1 MASNP
6 ENVDD
11 KLEGD
16 GEQQDVNMEIE
27 EQHNQPP
34 ENLQTQPDHDSKQKN
49 EGEVEQENEG
59 EAEEESEGESEEEES
74 ESESEEEESESE
86 EEDQTQEPTEQ
97 DKLDHPKLD
106 KDQLDS
112 NDRTLHVSAEYESII
127 DTSEPK
133 DIQELDLSNLEEA
146 HVLKFK
152 RKQSKSIS
160 NEPVKTIKCKSSK
173 VQEKKA
179 ASLTK
184 LFKFMEQVPIPNRIH
199 VFSRDP
205 RFSIPSFRKSLLEWA
220 QDKHSRKGIDVF
232 ESLDKIGAIKHKI
245 NLMLD
250 LSYTM
255 IHQQGFYYRTL
266 QLARYKYLERNNLA
280 FRPTHIRS

>member
-6 ENVDD
+6 ENVDH

-16 GEQQDVNMEIE
+16 GEQQDVSMEIE
-27 EQHNQPP
+27 DQHNQSP

-59 EAEEESEGESEEEES
+59 EAEDESEGESEEEES

-106 KDQLDS
+106 KDQLDF

-127 DTSEPK
+127 DKSEPK
-133 DIQELDLSNLEEA
+133 TIQELDLSNLEEA

-160 NEPVKTIKCKSSK
+160 NEPVKIIQCKSSK
-173 VQEKKA
+173 V
-179 ASLTK
+179 
-184 LFKFMEQVPIPNRIH
+184 
-199 VFSRDP
+199 
-205 RFSIPSFRKSLLEWA
+205 
-220 QDKHSRKGIDVF
+220 
-232 ESLDKIGAIKHKI
+232 
-245 NLMLD
+245 
-250 LSYTM
+250 
-255 IHQQGFYYRTL
+255 
-266 QLARYKYLERNNLA
+266 
-280 FRPTHIRS
+280 

>member
-16 GEQQDVNMEIE
+16 GEQQDVSMEIE
-27 EQHNQPP
+27 DQHNQPP
-34 ENLQTQPDHDSKQKN
+34 ENLQTQSDHDSKQKN
-49 EGEVEQENEG
+49 EGEVEQENKG

-74 ESESEEEESESE
+74 ESESEEEESES

-160 NEPVKTIKCKSSK
+160 NEPVKIIQCKSSK
-173 VQEKKA
+173 V
-179 ASLTK
+179 
-184 LFKFMEQVPIPNRIH
+184 
-199 VFSRDP
+199 
-205 RFSIPSFRKSLLEWA
+205 
-220 QDKHSRKGIDVF
+220 
-232 ESLDKIGAIKHKI
+232 
-245 NLMLD
+245 
-250 LSYTM
+250 
-255 IHQQGFYYRTL
+255 
-266 QLARYKYLERNNLA
+266 
-280 FRPTHIRS
+280 